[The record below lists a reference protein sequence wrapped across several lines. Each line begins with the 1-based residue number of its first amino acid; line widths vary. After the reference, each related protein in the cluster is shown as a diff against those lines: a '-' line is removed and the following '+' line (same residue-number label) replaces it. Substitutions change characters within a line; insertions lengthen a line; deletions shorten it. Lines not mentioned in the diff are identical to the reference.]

1 MQSYCLKCWKNTE
14 TKNPKVHQR
23 KNNAFIKMCSACMC
37 SKKSKFIKDQE
48 AIGLLT
54 TLGITTPFFRGIS
67 QLIQDIKWMK

>member
-1 MQSYCLKCWKNTE
+1 
-14 TKNPKVHQR
+14 
-23 KNNAFIKMCSACMC
+23 MCSACMC

-67 QLIQDIKWMK
+67 QLIQDIK